1 MNQIS
6 MVSYKNQTSF
16 KDKQRKKDES
26 NENIIK
32 KLMEVQ
38 EDRLTGEEKGD

>member
-1 MNQIS
+1 
-6 MVSYKNQTSF
+6 MVSYKNQTNF